1 MTKFLMDNYNP
12 LPVSFVRGEGSWL
25 IDNQGERYLDA
36 LSGIAVCG
44 LGHSHPSL
52 REIIADQ
59 STNLIHTSNIYRIPL
74 QEELAMKLVNHSGM
88 ENVFFCN
95 SGAEANEAAIKLAR
109 LYANKKKI
117 QNPII
122 IVMENSFH
130 GRTLATLSATGSAKV
145 HKGFAPL
152 VGGFKHIPYDN
163 IEVLESVIQNDKNI
177 IAVMLEP
184 IQGEGG
190 INIPKKD
197 YLKKIRSICN
207 ENDFLMILDEVQ
219 SGMCRTGKW
228 FAFQH
233 EDVLPDVV
241 TVAKALGNGV
251 PIGACMARGESS
263 KLFQPGSHGST
274 FGGNP
279 FVSRVALG
287 VIDILEEN
295 RMDDYAAKLGS
306 YLLSNFR
313 ESLKGCHGVV
323 DIRGKGLMIG
333 IELEKESP
341 DLVEKA
347 LKNKLLINVTS
358 GNVIRLLP
366 PLVMNEEEAN
376 QMVSVLAGIL
386 KKSLC

>member
-1 MTKFLMDNYNP
+1 MNNYNP
-12 LPVSFVRGEGSWL
+12 LPVSFVSGEGSWL
-25 IDNQGERYLDA
+25 IDNQGVRYLDA

-52 REIIADQ
+52 SEIIAEQ
-59 STNLIHTSNIYRIPL
+59 SKNLIHTSNIYQIPL
-74 QEELAMKLVNHSGM
+74 QEELAKKLVSHSGM
-88 ENVFFCN
+88 DNVFFCN
-95 SGAEANEAAIKLAR
+95 SGAEANEAAIKLTR

-117 QNPII
+117 SNPTVV
-122 IVMENSFH
+122 VMENSFH

-145 HKGFAPL
+145 HKGFEPL
-152 VGGFKHIPYDN
+152 VSNFKHIPYND
-163 IEVLESVIQNDKNI
+163 IEALESVVQKEKNI
-177 IAVMLEP
+177 VAVLLEP
-184 IQGEGG
+184 VQGEGG

-197 YLKKIRSICN
+197 YLKKVRSICD
-207 ENDFLMILDEVQ
+207 ENDFLMIVDEVQ

-233 EDVLPDVV
+233 DDVLPDVV
-241 TVAKALGNGV
+241 TIAKALGNGV
-251 PIGACMARGESS
+251 PIGACMAREKSS

-279 FVSRVALG
+279 FVSRIALG
-287 VIDILEEN
+287 VIDILEVN
-295 RMDDYAAKLGS
+295 KMDEYAAKLGS
-306 YLLSNFR
+306 YLLNNFR
-313 ESLKGCHGVV
+313 ESLKGIEGIV

-333 IELEKESP
+333 IELEKECL

-366 PLVMNEEEAN
+366 PLVMSEKEAD
-376 QMVSVLAGIL
+376 QVVSILANVL
-386 KKSLC
+386 KKYLH

>member
-1 MTKFLMDNYNP
+1 MNNYNP
-12 LPVSFVRGEGSWL
+12 LPVSFVSGEGSWL
-25 IDNQGERYLDA
+25 IDNQGVRYLDA

-52 REIIADQ
+52 SEIIAEQ
-59 STNLIHTSNIYRIPL
+59 SKNLIHTSNIYQIPL
-74 QEELAMKLVNHSGM
+74 QEELAKKLVSHSGM
-88 ENVFFCN
+88 DNVFFCN
-95 SGAEANEAAIKLAR
+95 SGAEANEAAIKLTR

-117 QNPII
+117 SNPTVV
-122 IVMENSFH
+122 VMENSFH

-145 HKGFAPL
+145 HKGFEPL
-152 VGGFKHIPYDN
+152 VSNFKHIPYND
-163 IEVLESVIQNDKNI
+163 IEALESVVQKEKNI
-177 IAVMLEP
+177 VAVLLEP

-197 YLKKIRSICN
+197 YLKKVRSICD
-207 ENDFLMILDEVQ
+207 ENDFLMIVDEVQ

-233 EDVLPDVV
+233 DDVLPDVV
-241 TVAKALGNGV
+241 TIAKALGNGV
-251 PIGACMARGESS
+251 PIGACMAREKSS

-279 FVSRVALG
+279 FVSRIALG
-287 VIDILEEN
+287 VIDILEVN
-295 RMDDYAAKLGS
+295 KMDEYAAKLGS
-306 YLLSNFR
+306 YLLQNFR
-313 ESLKGCHGVV
+313 ESLKGIEGIV

-333 IELEKESP
+333 IELEKECL

-366 PLVMNEEEAN
+366 PLVMSEKEAD
-376 QMVSVLAGIL
+376 QVVSILANVL
-386 KKSLC
+386 KKYLH

>member
-1 MTKFLMDNYNP
+1 MNNYNP
-12 LPVSFVRGEGSWL
+12 LPVSFVSGEGSWL
-25 IDNQGERYLDA
+25 IDNQGVRYLDA

-52 REIIADQ
+52 SEIIAEQ
-59 STNLIHTSNIYRIPL
+59 SKNLIHTSNIYQIPL
-74 QEELAMKLVNHSGM
+74 QEELAKKLVSHSGM
-88 ENVFFCN
+88 DNVFFCN
-95 SGAEANEAAIKLAR
+95 SGAEANEAAIKLTR

-117 QNPII
+117 SNPTVV
-122 IVMENSFH
+122 VMENSFH

-145 HKGFAPL
+145 HKGFEPL
-152 VGGFKHIPYDN
+152 VSNFKHIPYND
-163 IEVLESVIQNDKNI
+163 IEALESVVQKEKNVV
-177 IAVMLEP
+177 AVLLEP

-197 YLKKIRSICN
+197 YLKKVRSICD
-207 ENDFLMILDEVQ
+207 ENDFLMIVDEVQ

-233 EDVLPDVV
+233 DDVLPDVV
-241 TVAKALGNGV
+241 TIAKALGNGV
-251 PIGACMARGESS
+251 PIGACMAREKSS

-279 FVSRVALG
+279 FVSRIALG
-287 VIDILEEN
+287 VIDILEVN
-295 RMDDYAAKLGS
+295 KMDEYAAKLGS
-306 YLLSNFR
+306 YLLNNFR
-313 ESLKGCHGVV
+313 ESLKGVEGIV

-333 IELEKESP
+333 IELEKECL

-366 PLVMNEEEAN
+366 PLVMSEKEAD
-376 QMVSVLAGIL
+376 QVVSILANVL
-386 KKSLC
+386 KKYLH

>member
-1 MTKFLMDNYNP
+1 MNNYNP
-12 LPVSFVRGEGSWL
+12 LPVSFVSGEGSWL
-25 IDNQGERYLDA
+25 IDNQGVRYLDA

-52 REIIADQ
+52 SEIIAEQ
-59 STNLIHTSNIYRIPL
+59 SKNLIHTSNIYQIPL
-74 QEELAMKLVNHSGM
+74 QEELAKKLVSHSGM
-88 ENVFFCN
+88 DNVFFCN
-95 SGAEANEAAIKLAR
+95 SGAEANEAAIKLTR

-117 QNPII
+117 SNPTVV
-122 IVMENSFH
+122 VMENSFH
-130 GRTLATLSATGSAKV
+130 GRTLATLTATGSAKV
-145 HKGFAPL
+145 HKGFEPL
-152 VGGFKHIPYDN
+152 VSNFKHIPYND
-163 IEVLESVIQNDKNI
+163 IEALESVVQKEKNI
-177 IAVMLEP
+177 VAVLLEP

-197 YLKKIRSICN
+197 YLKKVRSICD
-207 ENDFLMILDEVQ
+207 ENDFLMIVDEVQ

-233 EDVLPDVV
+233 DDVLPDVV
-241 TVAKALGNGV
+241 TIAKALGNGV
-251 PIGACMARGESS
+251 PIGACMAREKSS

-279 FVSRVALG
+279 FVSRIALG
-287 VIDILEEN
+287 VIDILEVN
-295 RMDDYAAKLGS
+295 KMDEYAAKLGS
-306 YLLSNFR
+306 YLLNNFR
-313 ESLKGCHGVV
+313 ESLKGIEGIV

-333 IELEKESP
+333 IELEKECL

-366 PLVMNEEEAN
+366 PLVMSEKEAD
-376 QMVSVLAGIL
+376 QVVSILANVL
-386 KKSLC
+386 KKYLH

>member
-1 MTKFLMDNYNP
+1 MSKFLMNNYNP
-12 LPVSFVRGEGSWL
+12 LPVGFVSGEGSWL

-52 REIIADQ
+52 SEIIADQ

-74 QEELAMKLVNHSGM
+74 QEELAKKLVSHSGM
-88 ENVFFCN
+88 DNVFFCN

-117 QNPII
+117 SDPTI
-122 IVMENSFH
+122 IVMKNSFH
-130 GRTLATLSATGSAKV
+130 GRTLATLSATGSKKV
-145 HKGFAPL
+145 HKGFEPL
-152 VGGFKHIPYDN
+152 VSGFKHILYNN
-163 IEVLESVIQNDKNI
+163 IEALESIIQKDKNI
-177 IAVMLEP
+177 VAVFLEP

-190 INIPKKD
+190 IIVPKKD
-197 YLKKIRSICN
+197 YLKKIRSICD
-207 ENDFLMILDEVQ
+207 ENDFLMIVDEVQ

-233 EDVLPDVV
+233 DDVLPDVV

-251 PIGACMARGESS
+251 PIGACMAREKSS

-279 FVSRVALG
+279 FASRVALG
-287 VIDILEEN
+287 VIGILEAN
-295 RMDDYAAKLGS
+295 KMDEYAAKLGS
-306 YLLSNFR
+306 YLLNNFR
-313 ESLKGCHGVV
+313 ESLKGLHGIV

-333 IELEKESP
+333 IELEKECP

-366 PLVMNEEEAN
+366 PLVMSEKEAD
-376 QMVSVLAGIL
+376 QMVSVLADVL
-386 KKSLC
+386 KKYLH